1 VLSKQQMLK
10 YIDMIDE
17 RLKEQGLSGELCLFG
32 GAVMCL
38 VFDSRSA
45 TKDID
50 AIFAPT
56 ADFYRIIKNIA
67 DEYDLPDDWL
77 NSAVKGFVSTKH
89 DVHLFRE
96 LSHLTIYA
104 PSASYLLA
112 MKCLAARADTPDTE
126 DIRFL
131 LQHLNIK
138 SVDQA
143 LQLLEQ
149 YYPQSRVLPRTQYL
163 LQELLES

>member
-1 VLSKQQMLK
+1 
-10 YIDMIDE
+10 
-17 RLKEQGLSGELCLFG
+17 
-32 GAVMCL
+32 MCL
-38 VFDSRSA
+38 VFDSRFA

-56 ADFYRIIKNIA
+56 NEFYRIIKNIA
-67 DEYDLPDDWL
+67 DEYSLPDDWL
-77 NSAVKGFVSTKH
+77 NPAVKGFVSAKH
-89 DVHLFRE
+89 DVRLFWK
-96 LSHLTIYA
+96 LSNLTIYA
-104 PSASYLLA
+104 ASASYLLA
-112 MKCLAARADTPDTE
+112 MKCLADRGDTRDAE

-131 LQHLNIK
+131 LRHLNIK
-138 SVDQA
+138 GLDQA